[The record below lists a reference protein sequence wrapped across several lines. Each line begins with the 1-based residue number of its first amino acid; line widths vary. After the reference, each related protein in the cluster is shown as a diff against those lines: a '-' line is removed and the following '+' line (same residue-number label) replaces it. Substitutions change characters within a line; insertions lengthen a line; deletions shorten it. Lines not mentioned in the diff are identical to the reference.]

1 MVTKMEEVTYLV
13 KSTILTLHKTIIMHR
28 MKLWKELPMKKIKKM
43 RKTMRWAICCKRVM
57 KMTAKMK
64 KKNMIHRM
72 MKEME
77 KTMMTTTLMK
87 KEMR

>member
-1 MVTKMEEVTYLV
+1 
-13 KSTILTLHKTIIMHR
+13 
-28 MKLWKELPMKKIKKM
+28 M
-43 RKTMRWAICCKRVM
+43 RKTMRWAICYKRVM